1 MGIGLLLEPLVVV
14 ALLLGGTWINRLSN
28 VSCPYTSDTTRFSS
42 VSSDDLT
49 DKIMD
54 NAEDKPSTTAGTDDG
69 SLSTPTY
76 RSSSPSLLLNQ
87 ERPWRIRRI
96 GLWLWKREIITPN
109 TAKFRNRC
117 FSRFLRRFPF
127 LVECWY
133 WTLVYWIYQIAR
145 AFTAVTLKDATVD
158 VARKHAIQ
166 LLKLEKSFYIL
177 WEAHIQHYFLRRPI
191 LMAWTNRL
199 YSFIHIPGTIAFL
212 VLLYYYTNTNN
223 YPESRHSVKC
233 IGCPSRVPKVPELYQ
248 TRRRTLALCNL
259 LAFVVFTLW
268 LCMPPRLLS
277 DRPVV
282 GPVGELSRSYGFV
295 DTVHGAGGASSVW
308 TQNRFCNQYDSPPK
322 PSAYHG
328 SASPSILRIL
338 LLSPDLLYI
347 YSTGYEIRTTVGFYS
362 GYLAGFGRLSG
373 IHMDTPSNP
382 FLISEVD
389 FHEPD

>member
-1 MGIGLLLEPLVVV
+1 MVV

-133 WTLVYWIYQIAR
+133 WTLVYWVCALYMSYN
-145 AFTAVTLKDATVD
+145 D
-158 VARKHAIQ
+158 
-166 LLKLEKSFYIL
+166 
-177 WEAHIQHYFLRRPI
+177 LRRNPVYVFMLTVYTDI
-191 LMAWTNRL
+191 SNCTSLHSS
-199 YSFIHIPGTIAFL
+199 YSQRCNCRRCTKTCNTASKTGEKLLHLVGGTYTTLFPPPPNPNGLDKSALLFHPYTWNNCL
-212 VLLYYYTNTNN
+212 PRFALLLY
-223 YPESRHSVKC
+223 
-233 IGCPSRVPKVPELYQ
+233 Q
-248 TRRRTLALCNL
+248 
-259 LAFVVFTLW
+259 
-268 LCMPPRLLS
+268 
-277 DRPVV
+277 
-282 GPVGELSRSYGFV
+282 
-295 DTVHGAGGASSVW
+295 
-308 TQNRFCNQYDSPPK
+308 
-322 PSAYHG
+322 
-328 SASPSILRIL
+328 
-338 LLSPDLLYI
+338 
-347 YSTGYEIRTTVGFYS
+347 
-362 GYLAGFGRLSG
+362 
-373 IHMDTPSNP
+373 
-382 FLISEVD
+382 
-389 FHEPD
+389 HE